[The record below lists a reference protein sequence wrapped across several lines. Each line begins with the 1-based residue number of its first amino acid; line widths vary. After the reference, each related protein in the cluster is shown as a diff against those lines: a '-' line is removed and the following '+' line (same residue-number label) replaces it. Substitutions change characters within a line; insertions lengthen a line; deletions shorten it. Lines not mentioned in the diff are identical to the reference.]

1 MEEIPLLNQKRRTG
15 KMRLR
20 VEVEALRLQASWRL
34 LEGVASELIGHD
46 RYV

>member
-1 MEEIPLLNQKRRTG
+1 MEEIPLLDHKRRMG

-20 VEVEALRLQASWRL
+20 VEVEALRPQVSWRL
-34 LEGVASELIGHD
+34 LEGVASELIGYD